1 MYIIILSIFL
11 FILSSVGIFEY
22 IRSHSNH
29 PPTTT
34 NTESFNEQTEQ
45 NILQQPGYNANAINR
60 KKYKHVTFDG
70 NVKLYEYDSSNS
82 KLYYDANARSVSV
95 ASKQFAY
102 INNDHT
108 YFGDSNISTEFK
120 NSQTNF
126 KQPTTVKTDVTNIN
140 SGRFMDK
147 AHFNEIHAN
156 NNICFNNQNDYNCI
170 TKSDVEIL
178 SNNEQ
183 MENLDDKIKSIRG
196 ACTSQST
203 LNDDST
209 LTCINENSGI
219 QKLSTWFD
227 RNK

>member
-1 MYIIILSIFL
+1 MYIIVLSIFI
-11 FILSSVGIFEY
+11 FILSFIGIFEY
-22 IRSHSNH
+22 IRSHPSDS
-29 PPTTT
+29 TTE
-34 NTESFNEQTEQ
+34 NFDVVQTEK
-45 NILQQPGYNANAINR
+45 NVLQQPGYNANIIDR

-108 YFGDSNISTEFK
+108 YFGDSNISVEIN

-126 KQPTTVKTDVTNIN
+126 KQPTTIKTDVTKIN
-140 SGRFMDK
+140 NGRFMDK

-178 SNNEQ
+178 SNSEQ
-183 MENLDDKIKSIRG
+183 MENLDDKIKMIRG
-196 ACTSQST
+196 ACTSQPI

>member
-1 MYIIILSIFL
+1 MYIIILSIFI
-11 FILSSVGIFEY
+11 FILSSIGIFEY
-22 IRSHSNH
+22 IRSNYRS
-29 PPTTT
+29 TTE
-34 NTESFNEQTEQ
+34 ESFNEQTEQ

-60 KKYKHVTFDG
+60 KQYKHVTFDG
-70 NVKLYEYDSSNS
+70 NVKLYEYDNSNS

-126 KQPTTVKTDVTNIN
+126 KQPTTIKTDVTNIN

-147 AHFNEIHAN
+147 THFNEIHAN

-178 SNNEQ
+178 SNSEH

-196 ACTSQST
+196 ACKST